1 MPHVSIKHFSR
12 TFTEDNKADLVT
24 AVTQTITRVFGV
36 DADSVSIAA
45 EPVEPAAWTAE
56 VHTRRSR
63 PRPTCCGSTRTT
75 PGPSPPK
82 EHDEHHQPRHP
93 HRVHGRGP

>member
-56 VHTRRSR
+56 VHTPEIEAKAHLLWKHPHYSR
-63 PRPTCCGSTRTT
+63 PIPTEGTR
-75 PGPSPPK
+75 
-82 EHDEHHQPRHP
+82 
-93 HRVHGRGP
+93 